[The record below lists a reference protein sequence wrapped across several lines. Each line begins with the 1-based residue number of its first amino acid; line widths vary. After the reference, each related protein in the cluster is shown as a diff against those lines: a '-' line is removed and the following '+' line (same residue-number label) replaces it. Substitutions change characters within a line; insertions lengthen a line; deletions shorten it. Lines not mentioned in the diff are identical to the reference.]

1 MIPVERKN
9 FKLVFVSVCFF
20 IFGVTAG
27 SFCTMTY
34 DKMQSEKEEKSKV
47 TADQCREIFNNF
59 VEEHNSKLQLV
70 ENFEENFKYYS
81 EISEMTPD
89 EYYEHVEEIYQ
100 KSNDSDIVS
109 GKPTKRQILVQ
120 KSKTADG
127 EYKEVYTEIEV
138 EETITVYT
146 CTEEENYP
154 N

>member
-89 EYYEHVEEIYQ
+89 EYYEHVEEIYR

-127 EYKEVYTEIEV
+127 EYKEVYTEIEI

-146 CTEEENYP
+146 CTKEKNYP